1 MKKESFISHRSVT
14 YHLQGNRDYDH
25 HLKALRGIYS
35 RNTRL
40 LTAPQTFDTD
50 FKRRN
55 KENSFKLEHM
65 NRQKAISQENK
76 KLLRNLK
83 DIASRKV
90 ARANESEMQK
100 NEMYHDIKFQGKIV
114 EKKRLFER
122 LQQENNKLAVNI
134 KKE

>member
-1 MKKESFISHRSVT
+1 MKKESFISQRSVT

-40 LTAPQTFDTD
+40 LTAPQTFEADH
-50 FKRRN
+50 KRRN
-55 KENSFKLEHM
+55 KENSFKLDNM
-65 NRQKAISQENK
+65 NRHKMISQENK
-76 KLLRNLK
+76 KMLRNLK
-83 DIASRKV
+83 DIATRKV
-90 ARANESEMQK
+90 MKVNESEMAK